1 MTEEM
6 KKKLATIN
14 AVEPVEPD
22 EIDLAMIS
30 EAEAMDD
37 GSHVEL
43 EAFMK
48 SLEGYGGK
56 ILLRV
61 PKSLHKRLAAEASM
75 EGVSLNQ
82 YALYKLSR

>member
-1 MTEEM
+1 MIEEM
-6 KKKLATIN
+6 KKKLAAIN
-14 AVEPVEPD
+14 AMEPVELD
-22 EIDLAMIS
+22 KAELAMLAES
-30 EAEAMDD
+30 EAMDD
-37 GSHVEL
+37 GSQVEL
-43 EAFMK
+43 DAFMK